1 MQRSFHCF
9 AEAEQGIRR
18 TLPILLLMALAAS
31 LLSGCA
37 APVLMRNPASG
48 EIVQCYAATE
58 DIVRRY
64 YDRDK
69 CVEDY
74 KTLGWEVAAGP

>member
-9 AEAEQGIRR
+9 AEAEPALSRV
-18 TLPILLLMALAAS
+18 LPMMVLMALAAT

-37 APVLMRNPASG
+37 APVLMRNPANG
-48 EIVQCYAATE
+48 EVAQCYAPGN

-64 YDRDK
+64 HDRDQ
-69 CVEDY
+69 CVEEY
-74 KTLGWEVAAGP
+74 KKLGWEVAAAP

>member
-9 AEAEQGIRR
+9 AEAEQLLSRV
-18 TLPILLLMALAAS
+18 LPITALMALAAT

-37 APVLMRNPASG
+37 APVLMRNPGNG
-48 EIVQCYAATE
+48 EIAQCYAPTE

-64 YDRDK
+64 HDRDQ
-69 CVEDY
+69 CVEEY
-74 KTLGWEVAAGP
+74 KKLGWEVAASP